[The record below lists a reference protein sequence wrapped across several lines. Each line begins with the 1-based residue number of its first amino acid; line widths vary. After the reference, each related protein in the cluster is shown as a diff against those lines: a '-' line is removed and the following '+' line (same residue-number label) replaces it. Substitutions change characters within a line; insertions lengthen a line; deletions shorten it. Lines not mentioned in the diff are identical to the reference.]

1 MSTGSS
7 RMRGAT
13 PAAGDPFGFADA
25 ATEGVACRVGDSIAI
40 GCAFE
45 PRSVCEA
52 IARLKTA
59 APAPAKPAM
68 KRRFLLLRSGVA
80 GAGTGPAGALGPG
93 LAPDTSPGPAGV
105 SAPAEWA
112 PYFLKGSALCPTGA
126 RAIVRFRRLG
136 LPPSP
141 L

>member
-52 IARLKTA
+52 MARLKTA

-80 GAGTGPAGALGPG
+80 GAGDSARRSAGPGAGAG
-93 LAPDTSPGPAGV
+93 
-105 SAPAEWA
+105 
-112 PYFLKGSALCPTGA
+112 YFA
-126 RAIVRFRRLG
+126 RAGRRVRPGRMGVVLDEVQFPEGNRRQ
-136 LPPSP
+136 
-141 L
+141 